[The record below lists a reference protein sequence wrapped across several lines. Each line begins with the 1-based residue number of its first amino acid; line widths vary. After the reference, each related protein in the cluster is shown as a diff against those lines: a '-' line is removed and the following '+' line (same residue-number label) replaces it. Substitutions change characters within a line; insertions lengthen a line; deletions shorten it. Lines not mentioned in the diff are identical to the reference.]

1 MMGKGLPPPGG
12 KMVRPI
18 VAVIGESKTT
28 PEIWEMAR
36 DLGGKIAAKG
46 WILVTGGLSGVMEAA
61 SRGANEA
68 GGAVVGILP
77 QETTESANKFVTI
90 PIATNMGHARNVIIA
105 HTADMLIAVGGSM
118 GTLSEIAIARKL
130 GKPVFSIRSWE
141 VADAIPVE
149 GATAAVEA
157 CQRHLDELYASL
169 NPARP

>member
-1 MMGKGLPPPGG
+1 MA
-12 KMVRPI
+12 RPI
-18 VAVIGESKTT
+18 VAVIGESETT
-28 PEIWEMAR
+28 PEVWEIAR
-36 DLGGKIAAKG
+36 EVGRGVAAKG

-77 QETTESANKFVTI
+77 QGTTEPANKFVTV

-141 VADAIPVE
+141 VADAIPVD
-149 GATAAVEA
+149 GAASAVDA
-157 CQRHLDELYASL
+157 CQRFLDGLYSSI
-169 NPARP
+169 NPAGLSR